1 MRHGENSDR
10 LKYLISELEAYYE
23 SIKWRKDF
31 ENDESGLLPK
41 KLPRG
46 VLSEDGIY
54 SVREESRTDRLARA
68 VLQKL
73 GGDFTELKLYEE
85 NLMPLDRDT
94 LNRRTALIE
103 QGDYSDPM
111 FDYAKQFA
119 SADTIIIAA
128 PYWDLSF
135 PATLK
140 TYIENIYIT
149 GIVSAYDESGMP
161 VGLCN
166 AKELY
171 YVTTAGGP
179 YDPTYSYGYIESLAK
194 SFFGIPET
202 HLVKAEML
210 DIIGNDAEKILNR
223 EIEKWA

>member
-1 MRHGENSDR
+1 MFLYTSRC
-10 LKYLISELEAYYE
+10 A
-23 SIKWRKDF
+23 
-31 ENDESGLLPK
+31 
-41 KLPRG
+41 RG
-46 VLSEDGIY
+46 
-54 SVREESRTDRLARA
+54 ESRAGSLDGA
-68 VLQKL
+68 VLDEL
-73 GGDFTELKLYEE
+73 GGDFTELKLYGE
-85 NLMPLDRDT
+85 NLKPLDSEM
-94 LNRRTALIE
+94 LNKRTALIE
-103 QGDYSDPM
+103 QGDYSDQM

-119 SADTIIIAA
+119 GADTIVIAA

-140 TYIENIYIT
+140 TYIENIYVT
-149 GIVSAYDESGMP
+149 GIVSAYNESGMP

-194 SFFGIPET
+194 NFFGIPTT

-210 DIIGNDAEKILNR
+210 DIVGNDAEEILR
-223 EIEKWA
+223 RKIEKWA

>member
-1 MRHGENSDR
+1 MTLYINCC
-10 LKYLISELEAYYE
+10 
-23 SIKWRKDF
+23 
-31 ENDESGLLPK
+31 
-41 KLPRG
+41 
-46 VLSEDGIY
+46 
-54 SVREESRTDRLARA
+54 VREESRTDRLARA

-85 NLMPLDRDT
+85 KLKPLDRET
-94 LNRRTALIE
+94 LNKRTSLIK

-111 FDYAKQFA
+111 FDHAKQFA
-119 SADTIIIAA
+119 SADTIVIAA

-135 PATLK
+135 PSTLK
-140 TYIENIYIT
+140 IYIENIYVT

-161 VGLCN
+161 VGLCK

-194 SFFGIPET
+194 SFFGIPTT

-210 DIIGNDAEKILNR
+210 DIVGNKAEEILNR
-223 EIEKWA
+223 EINRILKNGIL